1 MTKNILITGGLGFI
15 GSNFI
20 LYLIEKYPMYKLY
33 NFDSI
38 TYAADE
44 RVLKDIEHLPN
55 YQFIK
60 GDIRNK
66 VEVHQAFHDYQ
77 ITDIIHFAAESHV
90 DNSIKNPNIFA
101 ETNIMGTLN
110 LLDVARNFWMDAP
123 FVYKEGY
130 QESRFHHI
138 STDEVY
144 GSLDNEGYFTENS
157 PYEPNSP
164 YSASKASSDMLVR
177 SFYHTYGMNVVTTNC
192 SNNYGPHQH
201 SEKLIPKLIKRALNG
216 EPLPIYGTG
225 ENIRDWLFVKD
236 HCSAIDKVFHSGKSG
251 ETYLVG
257 GNSEKT
263 NLQIV
268 NSICDYLDKAIPQ
281 SFKYSSLITFVEDRH
296 GHDYRYAIDA
306 TKLKNELN
314 WTPAVT
320 FEMGLEMTIDWYI
333 KKYREGD
340 KSNEK

>member
-20 LYLIEKYPMYKLY
+20 LYMIENYPMYKLY

-44 RVLKDIEHLPN
+44 RVLKEIEHLPN

-66 VEVHQAFHDYQ
+66 EAIHKAFKEYR
-77 ITDIIHFAAESHV
+77 ITDVIHFAAESHV
-90 DNSIKNPNIFA
+90 DNSIENPNIFA

-110 LLDVARNFWMDAP
+110 LLDVAKENWMDAP
-123 FVYKEGY
+123 FFYKEGY
-130 QESRFHHI
+130 RDSRFHHI

-144 GSLDNEGYFTENS
+144 GTLGKEGHFTEDS
-157 PYEPNSP
+157 PYAPNSP

-192 SNNYGPHQH
+192 SNNYGPRQH
-201 SEKLIPKLIKRALNG
+201 SEKLIPKLIRRALNG
-216 EPLPIYGTG
+216 ETLPIYGTG
-225 ENIRDWLFVKD
+225 ENIRDWLFVQD
-236 HCSAIDKVFHSGKSG
+236 HCSAIDKVFRDGKNG
-251 ETYLVG
+251 ETYLIG
-257 GNSEKT
+257 GNNEKS

-268 NSICDYLDKAIPQ
+268 HSICGYLDQVIPRNY
-281 SFKYSSLITFVEDRH
+281 KYSSLITFVEDRH
-296 GHDYRYAIDA
+296 GHDFRYAIDA
-306 TKLKNELN
+306 KKLKNELN
-314 WTPAVT
+314 WTPSVT
-320 FEMGLEMTIDWYI
+320 FEMGLKVTIDWYI
-333 KKYREGD
+333 EKYNEGD
-340 KSNEK
+340 KSNGK